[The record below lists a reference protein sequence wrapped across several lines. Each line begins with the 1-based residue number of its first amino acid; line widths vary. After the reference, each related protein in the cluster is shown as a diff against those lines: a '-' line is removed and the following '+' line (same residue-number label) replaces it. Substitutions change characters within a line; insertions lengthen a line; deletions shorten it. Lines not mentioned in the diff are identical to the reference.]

1 MRHDELKQILKKQ
14 PFEPLQLGLS
24 DGRRVVI
31 RHPDT
36 IVVSPRHVYIGLTAV
51 SRRGVPETPANG
63 DTFISGQVPVARP
76 GAHHLSGAGEWERS
90 KHESPPEAA
99 QMRICLAAEALGG
112 SNAIRLRTF
121 AHC

>member
-63 DTFISGQVPVARP
+63 DTFPVKFLWLDPVHIISVEPVNGNGRNMNRP
-76 GAHHLSGAGEWERS
+76 R
-90 KHESPPEAA
+90 K
-99 QMRICLAAEALGG
+99 R
-112 SNAIRLRTF
+112 RK
-121 AHC
+121 